1 MKVNVHGKDLT
12 ISQDMIER
20 IGDKLSFLDKYVLID
35 PSTVAQVVGKKHGN
49 DIKLEITIPT
59 KIGLLRSEVV
69 DHEIRNA
76 IDDSID
82 KLEDQLRRQK
92 TRLSRRHKEKLSK
105 TFIVEEPAV
114 DVHED
119 IVRTKRVI
127 VDAMETEEAITQME
141 LLGHTFFAYRDV
153 QSGLINIVYK
163 RNDGGYGVIETA

>member
-1 MKVNVHGKDLT
+1 MQVNVHGKDLT
-12 ISQDMIER
+12 ISQDMVER

-35 PSTVAQVVGKKHGN
+35 KSTVAQVVGKKHGN

-59 KIGLLRSEVV
+59 KIGILRSEVV

-105 TFIVEEPAV
+105 TFIEQEPAPTEEKV
-114 DVHED
+114 
-119 IVRTKRVI
+119 IRTKRVI
-127 VDAMETEEAITQME
+127 VDSMDLEDAITQME
-141 LLGHTFFAYRDV
+141 LLGHTFFLYRDSHSDLV
-153 QSGLINIVYK
+153 NVVYK
-163 RNDGGYGVIETA
+163 RNDGGYGVIEAA

>member
-12 ISQDMIER
+12 ISQDIIER

-35 PSTVAQVVGKKHGN
+35 ESTTAQVVGKKHGN

-105 TFIVEEPAV
+105 TFIEETLPEKEETNV
-114 DVHED
+114 
-119 IVRTKRVI
+119 VRTKRVI
-127 VDAMETEEAITQME
+127 VDAMEVEEAITQME
-141 LLGHTFFAYRDV
+141 LLGHTFFAYRDTHSNLV
-153 QSGLINIVYK
+153 NIVYK